1 MSVTT
6 ACTITFILTS
16 LLQAAQA
23 DEALVMVGGDYLPG
37 FLDNEVEVWSPSP
50 TCDLQ
55 VSSTPDYFVDCL
67 LRIRFLSVV
76 DPTFMDTNGNF
87 VTSTI
92 LMMIFGKKVQ
102 P

>member
-16 LLQAAQA
+16 LLKAAQA

-55 VSSTPDYFVDCL
+55 TILWMSLALLF

-76 DPTFMDTNGNF
+76 DPTFMDTHGNF